1 MSTLPLRRSARIIA
15 RDLARPNRTSND
27 IQATLLAVKQM
38 HTRTVLDVHRRTEI
52 DFDRFEQLIQER
64 SQPYSKYRAFREKLY
79 LEKITSLFVQYD
91 KYRTFVLHTING
103 LNENTFRDAIPC
115 VATMEN
121 LGWSLTQFV
130 DSLKHDLENGYVMN
144 ELVIPFCDSKINLI
158 KNNM

>member
-38 HTRTVLDVHRRTEI
+38 HTRTVLDVWCRIKT

-64 SQPYSKYRAFREKLY
+64 SRPYSKYRAFREKLY

-103 LNENTFRDAIPC
+103 LNEKKISGVIPC
-115 VATMEN
+115 VATMVN
-121 LGWSLTQFV
+121 LGQSLTDFV
-130 DSLKHDLENGYVMN
+130 GSLQHDLENDYVMN

-158 KNNM
+158 KSQK